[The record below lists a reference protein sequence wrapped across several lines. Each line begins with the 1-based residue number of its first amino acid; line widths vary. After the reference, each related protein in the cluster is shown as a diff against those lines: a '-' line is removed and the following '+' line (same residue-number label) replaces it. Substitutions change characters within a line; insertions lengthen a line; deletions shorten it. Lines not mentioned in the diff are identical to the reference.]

1 MTIEVEVFG
10 TGRFAG
16 HKTNISSYSYSE
28 ESTPHNIGDD
38 SGGVGAISISAL
50 DNENDGMVLYR
61 DVIRLTDSRYG
72 SATGRIDSL
81 SSTNGVLDLSA
92 SSRLVFINTDGTITA
107 GNYTIRSL
115 VRAILLQARVEDDVA
130 FSPLI
135 VDSTIQVPGYEGD
148 LWVFLKEFLSAYGL
162 EINLINNTIYFQPIR
177 QREIVLDNVS
187 SISYNIGDVQLSQS
201 FDVAYYQYQTLSN
214 VLAYPFGGWDSE
226 VTVYSVRSGETLTF
240 EVEVDGYVT
249 SILPLQAQN
258 TVAKNYSG
266 PNSVYSVSGSDGLPI
281 PAAQWLEFGGS
292 LDAEIIENG
301 TKVRFTAVG
310 MNFESLSPFSFSV
323 SDGATSYSTIRLVG
337 SGVFSEREVFNV
349 KTGVTSDIAP
359 QDKGSEIDNP
369 FVSTLQ
375 QAIDLGIK
383 ARRKYAL
390 PNQTIE
396 ASGRSFV
403 RKSFTEY
410 DYFELDDDVLGLLDG
425 ESVLAFVNQNE
436 AIALFQSFDTFNS
449 GLPVGYSFTDFNDD
463 YSESTFEDFANSVA
477 ENFSQSFG
485 FVSGSRVFYYDAF
498 YRVRS
503 SDISENGVSISAEFD
518 TLFSDFNDRFA
529 GESFESFDETMIT
542 LDFTDY
548 SMMPLR
554 RDPYADFDY
563 LFLDE
568 GRLDVNV
575 LGFLG

>member
-28 ESTPHNIGDD
+28 ESTPHSIGDD
-38 SGGVGAISISAL
+38 SGGVGAISIVAL
-50 DNENDGMVLYR
+50 DNSNDGMVLYR
-61 DVIRLTDSRYG
+61 DIIRLSDSRYG
-72 SATGRIDSL
+72 SATGRIDSIN
-81 SSTNGVLDLSA
+81 STDGVLNLTA
-92 SSRLVFINTDGTITA
+92 SSRLVFININGTITA
-107 GNYTIRSL
+107 GTYTIRGLIRSVL
-115 VRAILLQARVEDDVA
+115 DEAGVQEDVA

-135 VDSTIQVPGYEGD
+135 VDSTIPVPGYEGD

-177 QREIVLDNVS
+177 QREIVLENLS
-187 SISYNIGDVQLSQS
+187 SITYNISDLELAQS
-201 FDVAYYQYQTLSN
+201 FDVAYYNYQSLSN
-214 VLAYPFGGWDSE
+214 VLAYPYGGWNSE
-226 VTVYSVRSGETLTF
+226 VPNYSVRANETITF
-240 EVEVDGYVT
+240 EVDVDGYLT

-266 PNSVYSVSGSDGLPI
+266 PNSVYSVSGTDGLPI
-281 PAAQWLEFGGS
+281 PASQWLEFGGS
-292 LDAEIIENG
+292 LTAELIENG
-301 TKVRFTAVG
+301 TKILFTAVG
-310 MNFESLSPFSFSV
+310 MNFESLSPFNFSI
-323 SDGATSYSTIRLVG
+323 SDGATDYSTIRLVG
-337 SGVFSEREVFNV
+337 SGVFSDRQVFNV
-349 KTGVTSDIAP
+349 KTGATPNIAP
-359 QDKGSEIDNP
+359 QEKGAEIDNP
-369 FVSTLQ
+369 FVSTIQ

-390 PNQTIE
+390 PNQTID
-396 ASGRSFV
+396 ASGLSFV
-403 RKSFTEY
+403 QKNFTEY

-425 ESVLAFVNQNE
+425 ESVLAFVNRND

-449 GLPVGYSFTDFNDD
+449 NLPTGYIFSDFNDD
-463 YSESTFEDFANSVA
+463 YVDSTFEDFANSVA

-503 SDISENGVSISAEFD
+503 SEISQNGITISAEFD
-518 TLFSDFNDRFA
+518 TLFSDFNERFA
-529 GESFESFDETMIT
+529 GESFDSFDETMIT

-548 SMMPLR
+548 SLMPLR

-568 GRLDVNV
+568 GRLDVSV